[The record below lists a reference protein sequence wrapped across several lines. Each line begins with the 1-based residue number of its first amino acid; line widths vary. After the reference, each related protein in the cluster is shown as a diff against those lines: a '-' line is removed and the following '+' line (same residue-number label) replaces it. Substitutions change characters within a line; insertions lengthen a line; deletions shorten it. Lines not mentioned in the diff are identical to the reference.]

1 MSISFQY
8 CCFIPIA
15 DVMLVHGTKLYL
27 GTRSG
32 KIFYL
37 NTDTLITEK
46 LNTHKPLLYGKHQ
59 DNQPVFDLV
68 TITGELSPQN
78 FLQRLGTRSHQQLN
92 KPCKVM
98 LSIGGG
104 YTELLP
110 SSESTMNL
118 SNNDLCI
125 IALLL

>member
-1 MSISFQY
+1 
-8 CCFIPIA
+8 
-15 DVMLVHGTKLYL
+15 MLVHGTKLYL

-32 KIFYL
+32 QIFYL
-37 NTDTLITEK
+37 KTDTLITDK
-46 LNTHKPLLYGKHQ
+46 VNTHKPLLCGKHQ

-68 TITGELSPQN
+68 TVTGQLSPHN
-78 FLQRLGTRSHQQLN
+78 FLQGLGTRSHQQLN
-92 KPCKVM
+92 KPCEVM

-118 SNNDLCI
+118 INNDLCI
-125 IALLL
+125 IATLL

>member
-1 MSISFQY
+1 
-8 CCFIPIA
+8 
-15 DVMLVHGTKLYL
+15 MLVHSTKLYL
-27 GTRSG
+27 GTKLG
-32 KIFYL
+32 QIFYL
-37 NTDTLITEK
+37 NTDALIMDKVSTQ
-46 LNTHKPLLYGKHQ
+46 TPLLCGRHQ

-68 TITGELSPQN
+68 TVTGELSTHN
-78 FLQRLGTRSHQQLN
+78 FLQGLGTRSHQRLN
-92 KPCKVM
+92 KPCKLM

-125 IALLL
+125 MVHLLQ